1 MKRVI
6 SIIAVLC
13 VLASAMSVFAANT
26 EIIIDGKN
34 ATIADGMGS
43 IAEKDDRT
51 FVPIRFLLE
60 YFNYTVV
67 WSDETQMV
75 TGKNADS
82 GEMFVMQVDNKNL
95 FFFDALGNKEIVEMD
110 VAPYLNN
117 AEGRTYV
124 PLRFIA
130 QAIGYNVGWDD
141 ATKTVTLT
149 KK

>member
-1 MKRVI
+1 
-6 SIIAVLC
+6 
-13 VLASAMSVFAANT
+13 MSVFAANT

>member
-1 MKRVI
+1 MKKVV